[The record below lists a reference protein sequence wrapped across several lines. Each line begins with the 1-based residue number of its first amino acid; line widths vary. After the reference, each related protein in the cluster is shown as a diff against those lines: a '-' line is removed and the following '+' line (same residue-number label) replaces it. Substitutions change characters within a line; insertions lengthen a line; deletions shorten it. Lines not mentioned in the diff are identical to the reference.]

1 MSWNSFTQTSA
12 TEIYINNI
20 DNQMVDN
27 TTQLLKC
34 STGDILL
41 LQDIDGNYQEFQLI
55 SSPVNNTYY
64 ISYSVAFAKSFG
76 NPFTNG
82 EAVKITIYEFN
93 AYQKTPIPIGVNGY
107 YILARDTTV
116 GNGAIYLQSG
126 VSQAVAAYRFIPP
139 IINTS
144 LTFQNG
150 IRFSLADSNITRTSN
165 LISFI
170 NQASSITMTKSI
182 SDPTL
187 WVLTAQSGN
196 MGFSSI

>member
-1 MSWNSFTQTSA
+1 M
-12 TEIYINNI
+12 
-20 DNQMVDN
+20 
-27 TTQLLKC
+27 KC

-41 LQDIDGNYQEFQLI
+41 LQDISGDNQEFQLTGN
-55 SSPVNNTYY
+55 PVNNTTY
-64 ISYSVAFAKSFG
+64 IQYNVALSQTVGSA
-76 NPFTNG
+76 FTNG

-93 AYQKTPIPIGVNGY
+93 AYQKTPVPIGVNGY

-126 VSQAVAAYRFIPP
+126 VAQAVGAYRFIPP

-170 NQASSITMTKSI
+170 NQSSSITMTQSV

-187 WVLTAQSGN
+187 WILTAQSGN
-196 MGFSSI
+196 MGFASI